1 MQPAQ
6 QPFQAAWMN
15 RSTGEVCGLY
25 FTVPG
30 SWQTTRN
37 YLPQVKLES
46 HTTITPVCYTT
57 TLSQTFNNPS
67 ENTISQACYT
77 FPLYDGVA
85 VSSYTII
92 YGEKTLRGI
101 VQQKEKA
108 KKTYD
113 AAVERGET
121 AGLLESLPAGVFGV
135 TLGNL
140 PAKTDVHVDIVYCG
154 ELKHDATI
162 DGLRYMLPTSIAPR
176 YGEYPGQ
183 LLKSTATNKGGIS
196 ITVDVDMNKN
206 AIRKV
211 QSPSHPI
218 AVSLGATSA
227 QDSHVAFNQSQA
239 STTLTLGTAEL
250 EGDFVL
256 QLQID
261 DISKPQAILEQHPK
275 LASRAIMTTFVPKF
289 ALESSHPEIV
299 FIADQSG
306 SMRGDKNTA
315 LVSALKVF
323 LKSLPVGVYFNIIA
337 FGSKFEA
344 LWPKSQAYNE
354 SNMTAAIEFVDT
366 FEAQYDGT
374 EMLQPV
380 EAAFERRLGDMPLE
394 VMLLTDGEIWQE
406 EALFSLINRQV
417 GKNDMG
423 TRVFTLGV
431 GSQVSHTLVE
441 GVARAG
447 NGFAQ
452 FVTQGEEID
461 RKVVRMLKGAL
472 YPHLK
477 DQTMEINYSEDA
489 DQTDTASD
497 DDFELVEK
505 VDYGI
510 NIENLSSAKPAEET
524 TADVMENDKD
534 KVISLYDTSADLD
547 SPIKA
552 GNIENLPTIT
562 TPNIIQAP
570 NQLPSLFPFNRTT
583 VYLLLGP
590 DAPQKKIS
598 SITFR
603 ATSPQGPLELIID
616 VDDTNTGGTTIHQL
630 AARKAIQD
638 LEEGRGWLQTASIHG
653 VPLKDSHKARF
664 EEFVEREAVRIGE
677 LYQVAGKWTSFVAV
691 DDKNGKVD
699 DTTED
704 ITADDT
710 RARNP
715 PQHPPQPLRRAHRN
729 TGGVSR
735 GHGGLNPY
743 GSSPR
748 QQRAYSAVPDRSMV
762 VPSSFRASSNTRVG
776 GDGAL
781 FSARS
786 TASSST
792 PRRKSYKLHLAM
804 SAPLQKCKRVDT
816 PSGVMPTAR
825 VLHHDATESK
835 EEAEDYEDA
844 MGFALYDDDGQSASA
859 AAISTRRATHNE
871 EEAEDDD
878 DDAMDSVSFVTDD
891 HQPAPAAAAA
901 ATAAS
906 MPTPLSPASERSV
919 LHALIGLQTFVGAW
933 DWNDEL
939 FKILGKDVAFDP
951 TAFALKQ
958 IMATALA
965 VAFLE
970 SRLAGS
976 RDVWEMVVVK
986 AKKWMVSMGAR
997 DTEGAV
1003 EAAKARL

>member
-1 MQPAQ
+1 
-6 QPFQAAWMN
+6 MN

-25 FTVPG
+25 FAVPA
-30 SWQTTRN
+30 SWQTTRH
-37 YLPQVKLES
+37 YLPQVVLES
-46 HTTITPVCYTT
+46 HTTITSLCYTT
-57 TLSQTFNNPS
+57 ILSQTFNNPS

-77 FPLYDGVA
+77 FPLYDSVA
-85 VSSYTII
+85 VSSYTIT
-92 YGEKTLRGI
+92 YGEKTHRGI

-154 ELKHDATI
+154 ELKHDAAI

-176 YGEYPGQ
+176 YGDYPGQ

-227 QDSHVAFNQSQA
+227 QDSQVAFNQSQA
-239 STTLTLGTAEL
+239 SATLTLGTAGL

-256 QLQID
+256 QLQIE
-261 DISKPQAILEQHPK
+261 DISKPQAILEHHPEI
-275 LASRAIMTTFVPKF
+275 ASRAIMATFVPKF
-289 ALESSHPEIV
+289 ALETSHPEIV

-306 SMRGDKNTA
+306 SMRGDNNTA
-315 LVSALKVF
+315 LVSALNVF
-323 LKSLPVGVYFNIIA
+323 LKSLAVGVHFNIIA
-337 FGSKFEA
+337 FGNRFEA

-354 SNMTAAIEFVDT
+354 SNVTAAIEFVET
-366 FEAQYDGT
+366 FEAQYGGT

-380 EAAFERRLGDMPLE
+380 EAAFERRLGHMPLE
-394 VMLLTDGEIWQE
+394 VMILTDGEIWQE
-406 EALFSLINRQV
+406 EALSSLINRQV
-417 GKNDMG
+417 GKNDMD

-461 RKVVRMLKGAL
+461 RKIVRMLKGAL

-477 DQTMEINYSEDA
+477 DQTLEINYSKDA

-510 NIENLSSAKPAEET
+510 NIENPSPPKPAGQT
-524 TADVMENDKD
+524 TAEVTENDKDKD
-534 KVISLYDTSADLD
+534 KVISLYDTSVDLD

-552 GNIENLPTIT
+552 GNIDSLPTIT

-570 NQLPSLFPFNRTT
+570 NQLPSLFPFSRTT
-583 VYLLLGP
+583 LYLLLGP

-603 ATSPQGPLELIID
+603 ATSAQGPLELTIV
-616 VDDTNTGGTTIHQL
+616 VDDTNTGGTTIHRL

-638 LEEGRGWLQTASIHG
+638 LEEGRGWLQTAAIDG
-653 VPLKDSHKARF
+653 VLLKESHKTRF
-664 EEFVEREAVRIGE
+664 EEFVKREAVRIRE

-691 DDKNGKVD
+691 EDKNAKVD
-699 DTTED
+699 VTTED
-704 ITADDT
+704 VTEDHT
-710 RARNP
+710 KARNSSR
-715 PQHPPQPLRRAHRN
+715 HSSQPYRKVYRN
-729 TGGVSR
+729 AGGGR
-735 GHGGLNPY
+735 CAHGGFNPH
-743 GSSPR
+743 GSPPR
-748 QQRAYSAVPDRSMV
+748 QQRSASTMPDRSMV
-762 VPSSFRASSNTRVG
+762 VPSGFGTGSNMQAG
-776 GDGAL
+776 GSGAL
-781 FSARS
+781 FSTGS
-786 TASSST
+786 TASLAT
-792 PRRKSYKLHLAM
+792 PRNKSYSFSM
-804 SAPLQKCKRVDT
+804 SAPLSKCKMVDMR
-816 PSGVMPTAR
+816 SAKKMTAK
-825 VLHHDATESK
+825 VVHHYETESK
-835 EEAEDYEDA
+835 EEAEEVDDYNED
-844 MGFALYDDDGQSASA
+844 GGEY
-859 AAISTRRATHNE
+859 H
-871 EEAEDDD
+871 
-878 DDAMDSVSFVTDD
+878 DAMDSVSFDVDD
-891 HQPAPAAAAA
+891 QPAPPAAAAA
-901 ATAAS
+901 AV
-906 MPTPLSPASERSV
+906 PTPLSPASERSL
-919 LHALIGLQTFVGAW
+919 LHKLIGLQTFAGAW

-939 FKILGKDVAFDP
+939 FKIIGKEVAFDP

-976 RDVWEMVVVK
+976 KDVWEMVVAK
-986 AKKWMVSMGAR
+986 AKVWMVSQGAR
-997 DTEGAV
+997 DTERAV